1 VLDNGE
7 ETMSVETGERVQLG
21 QEVTARGTL
30 RDDRLDAEDV
40 F

>member
-1 VLDNGE
+1 VLDDGE
-7 ETMSVETGERVQLG
+7 ETMSVETDATVQLG
-21 QEVTARGTL
+21 QEITARGQL